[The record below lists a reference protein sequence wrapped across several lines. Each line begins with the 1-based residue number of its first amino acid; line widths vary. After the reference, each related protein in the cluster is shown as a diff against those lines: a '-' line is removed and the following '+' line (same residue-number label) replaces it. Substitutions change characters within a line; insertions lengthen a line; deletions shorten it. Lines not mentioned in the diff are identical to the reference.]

1 MEDNMIYG
9 QNCQDANPAPVSH
22 EIKKPLRPIIVGILL
37 VFLSLALLI
46 LSFCP
51 IVTQYIMIEDEK
63 QTLDIGD
70 SALEHIILMFDSFK
84 SREDIDPALK
94 QEMNDCL
101 EELYELYE
109 NKGDEDPEDFA
120 DEYSDLTVELY
131 KLTQRMKYQ
140 SKEYATTFSDVF
152 AGISGILYLLLT
164 LALLVFSSLHL
175 VFILIQKKPRF
186 FRTALILLCCLPAV
200 LLMLYYFAR
209 FRYHGTLTN
218 YTMSPTVILSLV
230 LSLVAIAGFT
240 VLRAVKAFHL
250 KSTVFASVG
259 VISSAIVIV
268 MLFLPVFSSTYEGYF
283 SQESQEQTVS
293 LSLDATLYEQA
304 MQSEFMDD
312 MKALAQADKIERHD
326 KLNNML
332 NSFFNY
338 RIKDI
343 KQGALDD
350 DNYEFAATLLSSD
363 GKTSLSFAVVFYF
376 LLFLT
381 AGAVC
386 SFNLIWLSIGLFP
399 KKTVLIAKIL
409 CALFALGI
417 LIMAIVTAVLIQ
429 GTIDQHTFT
438 RYSFTVGIGTIFT
451 FLFALLV
458 PFVPN
463 KREGILAEK
472 NPPEEAPETEPTVT
486 Q

>member
-1 MEDNMIYG
+1 
-9 QNCQDANPAPVSH
+9 
-22 EIKKPLRPIIVGILL
+22 
-37 VFLSLALLI
+37 
-46 LSFCP
+46 
-51 IVTQYIMIEDEK
+51 
-63 QTLDIGD
+63 
-70 SALEHIILMFDSFK
+70 
-84 SREDIDPALK
+84 
-94 QEMNDCL
+94 
-101 EELYELYE
+101 
-109 NKGDEDPEDFA
+109 
-120 DEYSDLTVELY
+120 
-131 KLTQRMKYQ
+131 
-140 SKEYATTFSDVF
+140 
-152 AGISGILYLLLT
+152 
-164 LALLVFSSLHL
+164 
-175 VFILIQKKPRF
+175 
-186 FRTALILLCCLPAV
+186 
-200 LLMLYYFAR
+200 
-209 FRYHGTLTN
+209 
-218 YTMSPTVILSLV
+218 
-230 LSLVAIAGFT
+230 
-240 VLRAVKAFHL
+240 
-250 KSTVFASVG
+250 
-259 VISSAIVIV
+259 
-268 MLFLPVFSSTYEGYF
+268 
-283 SQESQEQTVS
+283 
-293 LSLDATLYEQA
+293 